1 MTMSTS
7 SLSPTAIAMSN
18 PSKKKGTA
26 AETKVVK
33 YLTAHGLFAERR
45 ALSGSKDNGD
55 IKLVDADGE
64 EYTLEVKAGKQTEN
78 YNRAQFE
85 EWFRQAIEEGANSG
99 CKAALVIVRYRRS
112 IEDAEVY
119 CPSPC
124 GIVKTYLDSFSKILS
139 E

>member
-1 MTMSTS
+1 M
-7 SLSPTAIAMSN
+7 AN
-18 PSKKKGTA
+18 PNKKKGTA
-26 AETKVVK
+26 AETRVVR
-33 YLTAHGLFAERR
+33 YLAAHGLFAERR

-55 IKLVDADGE
+55 IKLVAADGT
-64 EYTLEVKAGKQTEN
+64 EYTLEVKTGKQTEN
-78 YNRAQFE
+78 YNRTQFE

-99 CKAALVIVRYRRS
+99 CEAALIIVRYRRS

>member
-1 MTMSTS
+1 M
-7 SLSPTAIAMSN
+7 AN

-26 AETKVVK
+26 AETKVVR
-33 YLTAHGLFAERR
+33 YLTANGLSAERR
-45 ALSGSKDNGD
+45 ALSGNKDNGD
-55 IKLVDADGE
+55 IKLIATDGT

-99 CKAALVIVRYRRS
+99 CETALVIVRYRRS

-119 CPSPC
+119 RPSPC
-124 GIVKTYLDSFSKILS
+124 GIVRTYLDSFSKILS